1 MAQMGENFVE
11 LSENENT
18 TQNNL
23 WDTLKLVLWRQFLA
37 LRSYINENPEY
48 SPQTSTKES
57 SQWLT
62 ETEAIIMQTTWAC
75 ARSSAYMLWLLSLG
89 FLWGS

>member
-23 WDTLKLVLWRQFLA
+23 WDTLKLVL
-37 LRSYINENPEY
+37 
-48 SPQTSTKES
+48 
-57 SQWLT
+57 
-62 ETEAIIMQTTWAC
+62 
-75 ARSSAYMLWLLSLG
+75 
-89 FLWGS
+89 